1 MIELTSEQVKQIE
14 AMLNDRTYV
23 LNYYKECLLKEDF
36 ECTHGGKKPDII
48 DALRCVFV
56 ADGRYREDQRQ
67 TYFKIEDDHE
77 WGLDYSIYGRNCD
90 NMSTEEFEEIKA
102 VTLNV
107 LKNLEECY
115 VTKEEEVKD

>member
-1 MIELTSEQVKQIE
+1 MIKLTSEQVKQIE
-14 AMLNDRTYV
+14 EILNDHTYV

-36 ECTHGGKKPDII
+36 EYSHDGKKPDII

-56 ADGRYREDQRQ
+56 SDGRYREDERQ
-67 TYFKIEDDHE
+67 TYFKIEDDRK
-77 WGLDYSIYGRNCD
+77 WGLDYSIYCRNCD

-102 VTLNV
+102 VTLNA
-107 LKNLEECY
+107 LKDLEECY